1 MQELIQDYIHYLEV
15 ERGLSKQTQASYF
28 EDLKQFLEFLELK
41 KQAEFPEDSSV
52 IAIFLKQQGQLGKA
66 TSSLARM
73 VSTLRKFYQ
82 YLLNEHH
89 IHVDPM
95 TQITLPKRQQNLPV
109 TLTVPEVEQLLAAP
123 DTGKTLGV
131 RDRAILEVLYATG
144 LRVSELTHLTLDQL
158 HLTIGLIQTIG
169 KGNKE
174 RMLPIGDVASNWVQQ
189 YLQNV
194 RPSLAGKQK
203 MQSAE
208 VFLNFRGQGM
218 TRQAIWK
225 IIKKYVLQCGITKD
239 VTPHTL
245 RHSFATHL
253 LENGADLRVVQT
265 LLGHTD
271 ISTTQIYTHLST
283 QKIRQI
289 YNKSHP
295 RA

>member
-1 MQELIQDYIHYLEV
+1 MQDKIQDYLHYLDV

-28 EDLKQFLEFLELK
+28 EDLKQYVDFLKTQNLK
-41 KQAEFPEDSSV
+41 DFSEDSSV
-52 IAIFLKQQGQLGKA
+52 IAAFLKQQSQSGKA

-82 YLLNEHH
+82 YLWNEHQVK
-89 IHVDPM
+89 VDPM

-109 TLTVPEVEQLLAAP
+109 TLTMAEVEQLLATP
-123 DTGKTLGV
+123 DTHKPLGV

-144 LRVSELTHLTLDQL
+144 LRVSELTALKLDQL
-158 HLTIGLIQTIG
+158 HLAIGLIQTIG

-174 RMLPIGDVASNWVQQ
+174 RMLPIGDVASDWIQR

-194 RPSLAGKQK
+194 RPSLAAKHAP
-203 MQSAE
+203 QSAV
-208 VFLNFRGQGM
+208 VFLNFRGQAM

-253 LENGADLRVVQT
+253 LENGADLRIVQT